1 MIARRML
8 LEASSS
14 TLPPGPAVAPARQV
28 AAWIF
33 RPEALLERAQ
43 RERGDVFTLHLPL
56 GPVVVVADPVLVKD
70 VFTGDPDV
78 LRAGEGNRP
87 LEPVV
92 GPDSLLL
99 LDGARHLRRRR
110 LVLPPFHGERLK
122 TYTDDMAALTRASV
136 ATWPRDAPIALEP
149 HLRAITLAIIVRVV
163 FGIEDERRA
172 ARIQELIPR
181 IVPDGGFSSL
191 LLLPAFRRD
200 LGARSPWRRFLAA
213 RAAVDELLFEQIA
226 ARRAD
231 PALAERTDI
240 LSLLLQARHAD
251 GAPLTDQELRDELM
265 TLLLAGHE
273 TTASALAWAFTL
285 LVHARP
291 DALERAREDDAFLD
305 AVATETL
312 RLKPPLPM
320 AVRRSTAPVTLGEH
334 EVPAGTRIAPSIYL
348 IHRRADLYPA
358 PRAFRPERFLD
369 EKAETYAWLP
379 FGGGIRRCV
388 GAAFAQL
395 ELRTV
400 LRTVLDA
407 VDVAAPGDGGRPERT
422 RRRAIVLAPDQGAQV
437 VVRTRARTAPE
448 SAPAAAPRP
457 RAASPGS

>member
-1 MIARRML
+1 M
-8 LEASSS
+8 
-14 TLPPGPAVAPARQV
+14 
-28 AAWIF
+28 
-33 RPEALLERAQ
+33 ERAQ

-56 GPVVVVADPVLVKD
+56 GPVVVVADPALVKD

-92 GPDSLLL
+92 GPESLLL

-122 TYTDDMAALTRASV
+122 AYENDMAALTRDSL
-136 ATWPRDAPIALEP
+136 ATWPRDAPFALEP

-172 ARIQELIPR
+172 ARLQELIPR
-181 IVPDGGFSSL
+181 IAPDGGMSSL

-200 LGARSPWRRFLAA
+200 LGPRSPWRRFVAA
-213 RAAVDELLFEQIA
+213 RAAVDALLFEQIA

-240 LSLLLQARHAD
+240 LSLLLQARDED
-251 GAPLTDQELRDELM
+251 GAPLTDRELRDELM

-291 DALERAREDDAFLD
+291 DALERARADDAYLD

-320 AVRRSTAPVTLGEH
+320 AVRRTTAPVALGDH
-334 EVPAGTRIAPSIYL
+334 VVPAGTRVAPSIYL
-348 IHRRADLYPA
+348 IHRREDLYPA

-369 EKAETYAWLP
+369 GKAETYAWLP

-407 VDVAAPGDGGRPERT
+407 VDVSAPGADARPERT
-422 RRRAIVLAPDQGAQV
+422 RRRAIVLAPQRGARV
-437 VVRTRARTAPE
+437 VVRTRRPATTATPV
-448 SAPAAAPRP
+448 AAPPP
-457 RAASPGS
+457 RAASAGP